1 MCGLNRTTYRQE
13 RTIPLLFHDAVL
25 FAVIR
30 KKNIPG
36 KTVQCLSVPLTLG
49 MEMGGVTNMTLIRLL
64 KDMIISYSK
73 IPSLHL
79 LGGAKKK

>member
-1 MCGLNRTTYRQE
+1 
-13 RTIPLLFHDAVL
+13 LLFHDAVL

-30 KKNIPG
+30 KKNMSG
-36 KTVQCLSVPLTLG
+36 KTIQCLSGQLTLG
-49 MEMGGVTNMTLIRLL
+49 MEMDGVTNVTLIRLL

-73 IPSLHL
+73 IQSLHL